1 MIYLYALLLILV
13 LLIGW
18 MLTVLGGP
26 GNWLMVA
33 AAALYA
39 WLIPEDETL
48 IVGWGVVIALLVLAA
63 LGEMLEFIAGALG
76 ATKGGG
82 SKRGAALAIIGSMAG
97 AVVGLFVGVP
107 IPVLGPVIAAFLFAG
122 LGAFAGAVLGELWK
136 GRSLDRSLDVGK
148 AAFWGR
154 LLGTLAKTLIGS
166 VMVAIAAV
174 ALLF

>member
-1 MIYLYALLLILV
+1 MIYVYALLLILV

-26 GNWLMVA
+26 GNWLMVV

-39 WLIPEDETL
+39 WLVPTDAALTI
-48 IVGWGVVIALLVLAA
+48 GWGVVIALLVLATV
-63 LGEMLEFIAGALG
+63 GEILEFIAGALG

-82 SKRGAALAIIGSMAG
+82 SKRGAALAIIGSMVG
-97 AVVGLFVGVP
+97 GVVGVFVGVP

-122 LGAFAGAVLGELWK
+122 LGAFVGAALGELWK
-136 GRSLDRSLDVGK
+136 GRSLDQSLDVGK

-154 LLGTLAKTLIGS
+154 ILGTMAKTLVGS
-166 VMVAIAAV
+166 VMVVIGAV
-174 ALLF
+174 AILI